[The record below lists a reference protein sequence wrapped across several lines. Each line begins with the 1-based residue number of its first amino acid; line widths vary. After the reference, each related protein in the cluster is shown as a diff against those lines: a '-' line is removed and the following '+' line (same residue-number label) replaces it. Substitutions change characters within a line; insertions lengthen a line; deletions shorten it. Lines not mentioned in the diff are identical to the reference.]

1 MVKKGIILALLCFVA
16 TGAKAQ
22 IYGGDAAMQMPTTEL
37 YNPQMMEMS
46 LRAHAEMAARQSVL
60 FKQYGD
66 QTVEAFNNGQW
77 SNAIYYATH
86 ALSLYE
92 NPSLRYLRGS
102 AYEKLGSYKAAL
114 KDYKVA
120 KKGGISEAVGAYNA
134 LKQKMKELKR
144 RK

>member
-1 MVKKGIILALLCFVA
+1 MIKKGTILAWLCFIA

-46 LRAHAEMAARQSVL
+46 LRAHAEMAARQSAL
-60 FKQYGD
+60 FEQYGNQAVD
-66 QTVEAFNNGQW
+66 AFNNRQW
-77 SNAIYYATH
+77 SNAIYYASY

-102 AYEKLGSYKAAL
+102 AYERLGSYKAAL
-114 KDYKVA
+114 KDYKSA
-120 KKGGISEAVGAYNA
+120 KKGGFTDAVDAYSA
-134 LKQKMKELKR
+134 LKKKLKELKR
-144 RK
+144 KK

>member
-1 MVKKGIILALLCFVA
+1 MKKKGIVFALLCSITIA
-16 TGAKAQ
+16 TKAQ

-37 YNPQMMEMS
+37 YNPRMMEMS
-46 LRAHAEMAARQSVL
+46 FRAHAEMAAKRSVL
-60 FKQYGD
+60 FEQYGN
-66 QTVEAFNNGQW
+66 QAVEAFNNRQW
-77 SNAIYYATH
+77 SSAVSYASS

-92 NPSLRYLRGS
+92 NPSLRYIRGT
-102 AYEKLGSYKAAL
+102 AYERLGSYKAAL

-120 KKGGISEAVGAYNA
+120 KKGGISEAVGAYDA